1 MDDLDYLPP
10 APTRTLPLAVMVW
23 FLANVLAAVAF
34 SAVAETGQMSDDLN
48 GAELFATFLPLQLG
62 LIAGSFLFAAP
73 GGDVLLALRL
83 RGWRPRELALTCVG
97 GAVLQ
102 VVLVAVSNAIGL
114 ELDSAEDL
122 AEQFSNAQMPL
133 LALTAIVGAPFAE
146 EIFFRGLMQGSIE
159 RTSRSWIAV
168 VVVAL
173 VFAGSHFQ
181 WPELVPLVVVGLC
194 AGVVVA
200 RTGRLST
207 AIALHMGFN
216 AVGVAL
222 LVLDRL

>member
-73 GGDVLLALRL
+73 GGDVLRALRL

-114 ELDSAEDL
+114 ELDSA
-122 AEQFSNAQMPL
+122 
-133 LALTAIVGAPFAE
+133 
-146 EIFFRGLMQGSIE
+146 
-159 RTSRSWIAV
+159 
-168 VVVAL
+168 
-173 VFAGSHFQ
+173 
-181 WPELVPLVVVGLC
+181 
-194 AGVVVA
+194 
-200 RTGRLST
+200 
-207 AIALHMGFN
+207 
-216 AVGVAL
+216 
-222 LVLDRL
+222 